1 METLK
6 YTEGEW
12 KVEAKNLI
20 KCNGEQ
26 IGSANSMLDE
36 YEANAKLM
44 AASKDLL
51 EALKAMLS
59 RFESTD
65 LGMAKADHVR
75 QQAINAINK
84 TK

>member
-1 METLK
+1 METSK
-6 YTEGEW
+6 HTEGEW

-44 AASKDLL
+44 AASTDIL
-51 EALKAMLS
+51 EALIEARKVIRLY
-59 RFESTD
+59 ETTNVLLLNKID
-65 LGMAKADHVR
+65 
-75 QQAINAINK
+75 NAIK
-84 TK
+84 KATK